1 MKTNPQIIYVGEEDL
16 FENEVAFAL
25 VRMILVNACLDVEG

>member
-1 MKTNPQIIYVGEEDL
+1 MKTNPQIIYAGEEDL

-25 VRMILVNACLDVEG
+25 IRKTLVNACLDVEG